1 MRVDVP
7 AKCIHRFCPFNC
19 IVHAVSMATGSDED
33 LEYYV
38 RQCGDI
44 MGVSS
49 RLPNDKKT
57 AKHILEHVLTQVA
70 EFRKSTQT

>member
-1 MRVDVP
+1 MIGPKTAFIALFRLCNFSV
-7 AKCIHRFCPFNC
+7 
-19 IVHAVSMATGSDED
+19 ATGSDED

-44 MGVSS
+44 MGVLS
-49 RLPNDKKT
+49 RLPSDKRT

-70 EFRKSTQT
+70 EFKKSTQT

>member
-1 MRVDVP
+1 MMYTDWVLTVG
-7 AKCIHRFCPFNC
+7 AG
-19 IVHAVSMATGSDED
+19 TDED

-49 RLPNDKKT
+49 RLPHDKRS
-57 AKHILEHVLTQVA
+57 AKDILEHILSQVT
-70 EFRKSTQT
+70 EFKKSSQVSV

>member
-1 MRVDVP
+1 MWNSP
-7 AKCIHRFCPFNC
+7 GA
-19 IVHAVSMATGSDED
+19 DED

-49 RLPNDKKT
+49 WLPSDKQT

-70 EFRKSTQT
+70 EFKKSIQM

>member
-1 MRVDVP
+1 MHVLHNIIFMIFMVYL
-7 AKCIHRFCPFNC
+7 
-19 IVHAVSMATGSDED
+19 TGSEED

-49 RLPNDKKT
+49 RLPNDKRT
-57 AKHILEHVLTQVA
+57 AKHILEHVLTEVA
-70 EFRKSTQT
+70 EFKKSTRT

>member
-1 MRVDVP
+1 MM
-7 AKCIHRFCPFNC
+7 ISSFSL
-19 IVHAVSMATGSDED
+19 ITGLDED

-49 RLPNDKKT
+49 QLPTDKQT
-57 AKHILEHVLTQVA
+57 AKHVLEHILTQVL
-70 EFRKSTQT
+70 EFKKSTHT

>member
-1 MRVDVP
+1 MIST
-7 AKCIHRFCPFNC
+7 A
-19 IVHAVSMATGSDED
+19 GSDED

-49 RLPNDKKT
+49 RLPSDKRT
-57 AKHILEHVLTQVA
+57 AKDVLEFILTQVV
-70 EFRKSTQT
+70 EYKKSTH

>member
-1 MRVDVP
+1 MTSHD
-7 AKCIHRFCPFNC
+7 
-19 IVHAVSMATGSDED
+19 SLSTGTDED

-49 RLPNDKKT
+49 RLPSDKRS
-57 AKHILEHVLTQVA
+57 AKDILEYILTQVV
-70 EFRKSTQT
+70 EFKKST